1 MEINDFQIID
11 FIEEK
16 IKQTTGEKQKEWVNK
31 YDVFT
36 SRNLFEKYNQ
46 ADNLKKTEIIKA
58 EILKMMK

>member
-46 ADNLKKTEIIKA
+46 ADNLKKTEIIRA

>member
-16 IKQTTGEKQKEWVNK
+16 IKQTRGEKQEEWVKK

-46 ADNLKKTEIIKA
+46 ADNLKKTEIIRA

>member
-46 ADNLKKTEIIKA
+46 ADNLKKPKS
-58 EILKMMK
+58 